1 MNYLKIYNNIIEKYK
16 QLNLQKSKDLYI
28 ETHHIIPRCKN
39 GSNEITNL
47 VNLTAKAHFV
57 CHHLLTKIYNDKCL
71 YDAFWLMFHYKS
83 DNQQRFYTINAS
95 TYDYIKNKRAI
106 FLSKLFKGRKSPML
120 GRKMTYETKM
130 KISNSN
136 KGKNKGKYIGKK
148 LSEETKKKMSLA
160 LKGRKLSEEHK
171 NKLRK
176 PHICLKNRK
185 APNAKK
191 VLCKELNKV
200 FDHVGKASEFLFG
213 KRIKTKV
220 LRNRCEGKLNRKA
233 FGYTWYYV

>member
-28 ETHHIIPRCKN
+28 EKHHILPRCKN
-39 GSNEITNL
+39 GSDDANNL

-57 CHHLLTKIYNDKCL
+57 CHHLLTKIYNEGSL

-83 DNQQRFYTINAS
+83 KNQQRYYRISAS
-95 TYDYIKNKRAI
+95 TYDYIKNKRSI
-106 FLSKLFKGRKSPML
+106 FLSEFFKGRKSPMQ
-120 GRKMTYETKM
+120 GRKLTLETKL
-130 KISNSN
+130 KISKGN
-136 KGKNKGKYIGKK
+136 KGKNKGKYVGRK

-171 NKLRK
+171 NKLKR
-176 PHICLKNRK
+176 PHLYLKGK
-185 APNAKK
+185 IPHNAKK
-191 VLCKELNKV
+191 VLCKELNII
-200 FDHVGKASEFLFG
+200 FEHVGKASEFLVG
-213 KRIKTKV
+213 NRKKV
-220 LRNRCEGKLNRKA
+220 KLLRNRCEGKLNRKA